1 MDGTGF
7 FLTSNI
13 DLSMFDLSRKIIFT
27 HPQKCAGTTIEGL
40 FGWNPPKYK
49 GTDRPKYIEYF
60 NKWKHAS
67 LDEHLNE
74 LRLIGEDTLN
84 YFIFSCV
91 RNPWDRAVSWY
102 FHSKIKPIIK
112 FKRYNPGKEI
122 PQKMRAIQNYSFE
135 EFILDDY
142 ERVKNGGF
150 NALSTR
156 PFIFSVTGAKPDLI
170 IRHENYTE
178 GLHAAAKKY
187 GLDASTAKPLNANVR
202 PNGGGYKEYY
212 LNSELISVVA
222 KMGADSIS
230 DFGYKF

>member
-1 MDGTGF
+1 MDGIGSSQTN
-7 FLTSNI
+7 NI
-13 DLSMFDLSRKIIFT
+13 NLSMFDLSRKIIFT

-74 LRLIGEDTLN
+74 LRLIGEDTSN

-112 FKRYNPGKEI
+112 FKRYNPDKEI
-122 PQKMRAIQNYSFE
+122 PERMKAVQNYSFE

-187 GLDASTAKPLNANVR
+187 GLDASTAKPLNANAR
-202 PNGGGYKEYY
+202 PNGGGYREYY